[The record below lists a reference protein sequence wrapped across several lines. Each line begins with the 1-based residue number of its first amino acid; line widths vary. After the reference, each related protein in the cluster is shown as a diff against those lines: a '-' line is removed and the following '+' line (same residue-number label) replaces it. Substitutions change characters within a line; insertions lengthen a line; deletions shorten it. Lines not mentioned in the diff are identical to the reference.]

1 MIDRLNHMAR
11 KLPNWVFYVL
21 GPLPAAW
28 LLWQGITGA
37 LGVDPVK
44 VIEHE
49 LGLIALQLLIAGL
62 LITPLRRYA
71 GLNLIKWRRPIGIL
85 AFVYVVFHLL
95 VWVLLDMQL
104 YWDQMLRDIAK
115 RPYITIGMASCLLL
129 LPLAVTS
136 NNRSLR
142 RMGAASWT
150 KLHRLVYPAILLGGV
165 HFVMVQ
171 KVWEAEALAYL
182 AVILGLLA
190 LRLRPLMAWL
200 STRRAARNVPGSVN

>member
-1 MIDRLNHMAR
+1 MVDRLNSLAR

-28 LLWQGITGA
+28 LLWQGFNGA

-44 VIEHE
+44 VMEHE

-62 LITPLRRYA
+62 LITPLRRFA
-71 GLNLIKWRRPIGIL
+71 GINLIKWRRPLGIL
-85 AFVYVVFHLL
+85 AFAYVVFHLL

-115 RPYITIGMASCLLL
+115 RPYITIGMVSFVML

-142 RMGAASWT
+142 RLGAAAWN
-150 KLHRLVYPAILLGGV
+150 KLHRLVYPAVLLGGV

-171 KVWEAEALAYL
+171 KVWEVEALAYL
-182 AVILGLLA
+182 ATILLLLA
-190 LRLRPLMAWL
+190 LRMRPLLTWI
-200 STRRAARNVPGSVN
+200 STKRVNRPV